1 MQKKMKSEYVPPRIA
16 TVASE
21 VEVGA
26 TGSGDIIGSGI
37 QMQTS
42 TANFETDTWDGNS
55 SGGYTSPFA
64 ERSWTASN

>member
-16 TVASE
+16 TVAFE
-21 VEVGA
+21 VEVGVG
-26 TGSGDIIGSGI
+26 GSPI
-37 QMQTS
+37 QMQSS

>member
-1 MQKKMKSEYVPPRIA
+1 MKSEYVPPRIA
-16 TVASE
+16 TVAFE
-21 VEVGA
+21 VEVGVG
-26 TGSGDIIGSGI
+26 GSTI
-37 QMQTS
+37 QMQSS